1 MAFMCTTR
9 FFILNNR
16 IDLVLVSRSHT
27 GINWTAVRWIKCI
40 AVSISR
46 HSLFLSDCFFLSFC
60 FLSLSF
66 FFFFVFFRFFRFFPY
81 HIVLKSKSQYPTDN
95 FCNLQKSH
103 WKSGWIKRSSKYHPP
118 VRFAFALQH
127 IFFSLLSCWCRLTW
141 EIASEIE
148 NNQI

>member
-1 MAFMCTTR
+1 MCTTR

-27 GINWTAVRWIKCI
+27 GINWTAVRWIKCV

-60 FLSLSF
+60 FFPLLF
-66 FFFFVFFRFFRFFPY
+66 CFFRFFPY
-81 HIVLKSKSQYPTDN
+81 HIVLKSKSQYSTDN
-95 FCNLQKSH
+95 FCNLQTRH
-103 WKSGWIKRSSKYHPP
+103 WKSGWIKHWSKYHPQCDLHLH
-118 VRFAFALQH
+118 FST
-127 IFFSLLSCWCRLTW
+127 FFSLLSCWCRLTW